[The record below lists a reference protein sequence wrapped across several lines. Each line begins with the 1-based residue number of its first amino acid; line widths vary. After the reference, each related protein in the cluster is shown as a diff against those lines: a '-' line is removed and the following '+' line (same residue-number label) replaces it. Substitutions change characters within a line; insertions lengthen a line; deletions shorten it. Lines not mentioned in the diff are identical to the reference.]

1 MRRSAVTTATLALPL
16 AALCLLSAGCG
27 SSGDSAGT
35 APETSTAP
43 KLAGAVTATLD
54 TRLQIINGTDT
65 KKQVVAAAG
74 CIDPQGLLP
83 VVLKPG
89 EEVVRTGW
97 CAVNEA
103 DVSGTLQW
111 DCGWFGLDC
120 KVADYKAGNP
130 SIGWPWI
137 SVDGLRH
144 KFSAGESCAFKFR
157 EQVVEGS
164 RGVDLSGAKDMRLK
178 WVNSTTLSECS
189 SD

>member
-1 MRRSAVTTATLALPL
+1 MVFVAALVLPL
-16 AALCLLSAGCG
+16 AALCLVSAGCG
-27 SSGDSAGT
+27 SSGDSAT
-35 APETSTAP
+35 TSSATSTAP
-43 KLAGAVTATLD
+43 TRASAATAVLD
-54 TRLQIINGTDT
+54 MRLQIINSTDT
-65 KKQVVAAAG
+65 QKQVVAAAG
-74 CIDPQGLLP
+74 CIDPQGLIP

-89 EEVVRTGW
+89 EDVVRTGW

-164 RGVDLSGAKDMRLK
+164 RGVDLSGAKDMRLN